1 MPDSV
6 GKPTQIVTASAI
18 GFGPHG
24 GLDRTSNQ
32 IPPGGREETGF
43 IAASLRV
50 VTHQWMQPEREA
62 AVALIEGG
70 VDRTD
75 LRRASAL
82 VSAGAVIP
90 GWLAS
95 PGIVA
100 AAAGRGDAPVLHS
113 GVGRV
118 EGRYLRST
126 LETARWGALP
136 DAGSVPAATVESGAV
151 VTVDTISHEGIL
163 EDQGRDPVAYFG
175 RYGIARE
182 RVLDDARALA
192 ASDREHDGPCVVS
205 GPIAVRGAEPGDVL
219 RVDVLGLVPRV
230 PYGVVSNRHAGGGA
244 HAVTMF
250 TPVRRADDG
259 YRGYLPVSRQLRAEF
274 PLDPYMG
281 IMGVAGDELTFSDGL
296 GVGSSLFLPVRVPGA
311 KFFTGDPHYVR
322 EGAFALEAPLR
333 ATFRL
338 TVVGAGATATPEV
351 APYWVARARLD
362 EPTRRSIE
370 ESLAYLAGELG
381 MPRAL
386 AFAHLGAA
394 GRLL

>member
-1 MPDSV
+1 M
-6 GKPTQIVTASAI
+6 GCT
-18 GFGPHG
+18 PHV

-32 IPPGGREETGF
+32 LSPRGREETGY
-43 IAASLRV
+43 IGASLRI

-62 AVALIEGG
+62 AASLMHDAA
-70 VDRTD
+70 DRVD

-82 VSAGAVIP
+82 VSAGAVAP
-90 GWLAS
+90 QWLSS
-95 PGIVA
+95 PGVVA
-100 AAAGRGDAPVLHS
+100 AAAGRGAPPVLQS

-126 LETARWGALP
+126 LETVGWGALP
-136 DAGSVPAATVESGAV
+136 DPGSVPAATVESGAI

-175 RYGIARE
+175 RHGIPRE

-192 ASDREHDGPCVVS
+192 ASSREHAGPCVVS

-244 HAVTMF
+244 QAVTAF

-259 YRGYLPVSRQLRAEF
+259 YRGHLPVSRQLRAEF
-274 PLDPYMG
+274 PLDPSMG
-281 IMGVAGDELTFSDGL
+281 IMGVAGDELTSCDGL

-311 KFFTGDPHYVR
+311 KFFAGDPHYVR

-333 ATFRL
+333 AGFRL
-338 TVVGAGATATPEV
+338 TVLPRGTGAAPRV
-351 APYWVARARLD
+351 APYWVERARLD
-362 EPTRRSIE
+362 DPARRSLE
-370 ESLAYLAGELG
+370 ESLAYFAQELG

-386 AFAHLGAA
+386 AFAHLGAM